1 MPPAPPSLGTR
12 IDALSRTLR
21 ATGPAPRGL
30 PHFWLEHASGTGA
43 HLLDRLSTHGIFR
56 KYEHVLDLGGGLGAV
71 GRWLAL
77 QLGCTAVSIAATA
90 RDADDGALLT
100 RRVGLAQAVH
110 HLPARPDALPFA
122 STRFTHVWIV
132 ETLAAMTRPDAAIG
146 EAFRVLRPG
155 GHVAVQELV
164 ARSGVATVGGWRFP
178 DAAAVA
184 KRLADAGL
192 VEITARDV
200 TRDAAERM
208 ARVVAARAQL
218 ARTLGD
224 GPAARDRRVLA
235 AALEAG
241 TLGVAQLLAR
251 RP

>member
-1 MPPAPPSLGTR
+1 V
-12 IDALSRTLR
+12 LSRALR

-77 QLGCTAVSIAATA
+77 QLGCTAVSTAATA
-90 RDADDGALLT
+90 EDAEDGALLT
-100 RRVGLAQAVH
+100 RRAGLTNAVH
-110 HLPARPDALPFA
+110 HLPAVADALPFA
-122 STRFTHVWIV
+122 SACFTHVWIV
-132 ETLAAMTRPDAAIG
+132 ESQASMPRPDAAIA

-155 GHVAVQELV
+155 GHVAAQELV
-164 ARSGVATVGGWRFP
+164 ARSGVATIGAYRFA
-178 DAAAVA
+178 DAAVVA
-184 KRLADAGL
+184 KRLADVGL
-192 VEITARDV
+192 VEITMRDV

-208 ARVVAARAQL
+208 ARVVAARDQL
-218 ARTLGD
+218 ARVLGD
-224 GPAARDRRVLA
+224 GPDAHARRALA
-235 AALEAG
+235 AALDAG
-241 TLGVAQLLAR
+241 TLAVVQLLAR